1 MKAIAVK
8 ATSMA
13 DMLLTQVIGLNTSH
27 NLLPQN
33 LSVHHPLTIIFHN
46 NSYKNLV
53 QIVNDISDEMNEMS
67 AR

>member
-27 NLLPQN
+27 NLL
-33 LSVHHPLTIIFHN
+33 HPLTIIFHN